1 MSTFGADNATS
12 PAQQLQVSET
22 CMDLL
27 LIEMVDTICRTTAA
41 ESADS
46 EAKFYKLDSL
56 GFAVGQRLVER

>member
-46 EAKFYKLDSL
+46 EAMFYKLDSL